1 MLKKSILDA
10 LNQQINNE
18 MYSGYFYLSMATHCE
33 SINLNG
39 AAGWL
44 KTQSKEEW
52 AHAMKLY
59 DYVSNAGEKVVLEAI
74 SKPPTD
80 FKSLLNIF
88 ETILEH
94 EKKVTAGINKLYEL
108 SLKENDYATQIYLQ
122 WFVTEQ
128 VEEEKNA
135 NDIIAQLKMVG
146 DNPISL
152 LMMDRQLSARK

>member
-1 MLKKSILDA
+1 MLKKSLLDA
-10 LNQQINNE
+10 LNQQINHE
-18 MYSGYFYLSMATHCE
+18 MYSGYFYMSMATYCE
-33 SINLNG
+33 SINLKG
-39 AAGWL
+39 AASWL
-44 KTQSKEEW
+44 KNQSKEEW

-59 DYVSNAGEKVVLEAI
+59 DYVTDAGEKVALEAI
-74 SKPPTD
+74 AKPPSE

-88 ETILEH
+88 ETVLEH

-135 NDIIAQLKMVG
+135 SEIIAQLKMVG
-146 DNPISL
+146 DHPVSL
-152 LMMDRQLSARK
+152 LMMDRQLGSRK